1 MKSSH
6 RENTDRVLK
15 RIRPPTSGRI
25 IGALVNMLDD
35 RPGLLGSKQ
44 AQRYFKDDVDNVTVQ
59 YRERILDTLA
69 DELGRQDYFQTS
81 SEEHPRRRKTFS
93 AR

>member
-15 RIRPPTSGRI
+15 HIRPPSSGRI
-25 IGALVNMLDD
+25 VGALVNMLDD
-35 RPGLLGSKQ
+35 RPGLLGSKK

-81 SEEHPRRRKTFS
+81 SEEHPRRRKTFP